1 MSLKQTEL
9 IESLIEQGIE
19 DFLIFEPR
27 HSFDKGCVGYDK
39 EENKLIYD
47 YELLVEALGE
57 DWESQ
62 YPTREDAEVA
72 AHEWLDY
79 NTLRTLDYF
88 PQAPKVR
95 LFDWETETSFFYGE
109 E

>member
-9 IESLIEQGIE
+9 IESLVAQGVE

-27 HSFDKGCVGYDK
+27 QSFDKGCIGYDK
-39 EENKLIYD
+39 EHNKLIYD
-47 YELLVEALGE
+47 YELLVEALGK
-57 DWESQ
+57 DWEND
-62 YPTREDAEVA
+62 YPTSDDAKVA
-72 AHEWLDY
+72 AMEWLDF
-79 NTLRTLDYF
+79 NTLRTLDYVDN
-88 PQAPKVR
+88 APKVR